1 MASQGELEMMH
12 KLLVFGITC
21 MILGAA
27 MNIFLLITSNAAGQ
41 QQTKQPSIA
50 NQPQQE
56 EQQSPNQRQQQQQ
69 QQQLLQQL
77 TNRPQLNQQKQQQQL
92 LNQNQHQGQSV
103 YSANQ
108 VIACLNHQLAGSI
121 VKAGVTGALTLHN
134 NTNGT
139 VTASLNQT
147 FITNATKGLDNYM
160 QCCITC
166 EPTM

>member
-21 MILGAA
+21 MILSAA

-56 EQQSPNQRQQQQQ
+56 EQQSPNQRQQQQ
-69 QQQLLQQL
+69 LLQQL

-103 YSANQ
+103 HSANQ

-121 VKAGVTGALTLHN
+121 VKAGVTGALI
-134 NTNGT
+134 
-139 VTASLNQT
+139 SI
-147 FITNATKGLDNYM
+147 ITQMGQLQRA
-160 QCCITC
+160 
-166 EPTM
+166 

>member
-147 FITNATKGLDNYM
+147 FITNATKVLDN
-160 QCCITC
+160 CII
-166 EPTM
+166 PRK

>member
-50 NQPQQE
+50 NQPQQG
-56 EQQSPNQRQQQQQ
+56 EQQSPNQRQQ

-77 TNRPQLNQQKQQQQL
+77 TNRPQLNQQQGQSLNQQKQQQQL

-108 VIACLNHQLAGSI
+108 VIACLNHQLADSI
-121 VKAGVTGALTLHN
+121 VKASITGALTLHN

-147 FITNATKGLDNYM
+147 FITNATKVLDS
-160 QCCITC
+160 CII
-166 EPTM
+166 PRK

>member
-1 MASQGELEMMH
+1 MMD

-50 NQPQQE
+50 NQPQQG

-69 QQQLLQQL
+69 LLQQL
-77 TNRPQLNQQKQQQQL
+77 INKPPLNQQKQQQQL

-103 YSANQ
+103 YTANQ
-108 VIACLNHQLAGSI
+108 VIACLNHQLTSSI
-121 VKAGVTGALTLHN
+121 VKAGITGALALHN

-147 FITNATKGLDNYM
+147 FITNATKVLDS
-160 QCCITC
+160 CII
-166 EPTM
+166 PRK

>member
-56 EQQSPNQRQQQQQ
+56 EQQSPNQRQQQQ
-69 QQQLLQQL
+69 LLQQL
-77 TNRPQLNQQKQQQQL
+77 TNRPQLNQQKGRQQTD
-92 LNQNQHQGQSV
+92 
-103 YSANQ
+103 
-108 VIACLNHQLAGSI
+108 C
-121 VKAGVTGALTLHN
+121 
-134 NTNGT
+134 
-139 VTASLNQT
+139 
-147 FITNATKGLDNYM
+147 
-160 QCCITC
+160 
-166 EPTM
+166 